1 MVKNNIINDK
11 YASREYAGSGHPD
24 AVIAHSYK
32 SNVISSIGVI
42 RSTLRGGVHIL
53 TCWQT

>member
-1 MVKNNIINDK
+1 MLI
-11 YASREYAGSGHPD
+11 ASREYAGSGHSD
-24 AVIAHSYK
+24 AVIAHNYK

-53 TCWQT
+53 TC